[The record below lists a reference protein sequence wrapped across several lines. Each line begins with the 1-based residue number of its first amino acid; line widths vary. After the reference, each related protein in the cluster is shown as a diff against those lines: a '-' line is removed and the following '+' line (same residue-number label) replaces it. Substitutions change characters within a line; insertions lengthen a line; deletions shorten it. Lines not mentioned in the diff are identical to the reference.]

1 METGNP
7 PRSPWR
13 NFPDVLIH
21 AQESAVKKHADY
33 RAAKSGE
40 IASARR
46 VVEATL
52 NDNMVKALGSLASSS
67 NPVLASVHAYEA
79 EGINRIPAVF
89 AEVLAERLGLRAEAG
104 IVQSNRTGH
113 TGATAIGCT
122 TLTGK
127 PWSAK
132 LTPSADTLQTLR
144 DKHGGE
150 LESWW
155 KDTFGYSFDFLTESE
170 ARYLARADSVELIRN
185 RILAARQ
192 ARDD

>member
-1 METGNP
+1 MKTGNP

-13 NFPDVLIH
+13 NFPDVLMH

-33 RAAKSGE
+33 PAAKSGE

-52 NDNMVKALGSLASSS
+52 NDSMVKALGSIASSS

-104 IVQSNRTGH
+104 IVQ
-113 TGATAIGCT
+113 
-122 TLTGK
+122 
-127 PWSAK
+127 
-132 LTPSADTLQTLR
+132 
-144 DKHGGE
+144 
-150 LESWW
+150 
-155 KDTFGYSFDFLTESE
+155 FDVAS
-170 ARYLARADSVELIRN
+170 RGPPN
-185 RILAARQ
+185 
-192 ARDD
+192 

>member
-1 METGNP
+1 MEMDNP
-7 PRSPWR
+7 PRSAWR

-33 RAAKSGE
+33 LAAKSGE

-52 NDNMVKALGSLASSS
+52 NDNMVNALGSIAASS

-113 TGATAIGCT
+113 TGATGYHRLAHPAMFEGEFHRSPRRDHHRMHHVDGQAMVGQT
-122 TLTGK
+122 DAFRRYV
-127 PWSAK
+127 AK
-132 LTPSADTLQTLR
+132 ATRETWRRT
-144 DKHGGE
+144 
-150 LESWW
+150 
-155 KDTFGYSFDFLTESE
+155 
-170 ARYLARADSVELIRN
+170 
-185 RILAARQ
+185 
-192 ARDD
+192 